1 VLSHES
7 AARLLGVEL
16 AQDGGVERVTVARH
30 RSRVVLEGWDVRRA
44 DLDTADVLH
53 RPDGLVVTRP
63 ARTVADLC
71 AVLPLAQAVAAAD
84 SALRGRL
91 VLAAELV
98 ARLHAGP
105 APGSRRRRRV
115 AALLDE
121 RSESVLESL
130 LRVLLADAGLPTP
143 RTQFVIRA
151 DGVLV
156 ARVDFCWPASRLVVE
171 ADGFAFHSD
180 RAAYRRDRERLNQ
193 LESLGWRVLRFSWE
207 DVVGR
212 PDYVIALV
220 RGCLEALAA

>member
-1 VLSHES
+1 VLSHET
-7 AARLLGVEL
+7 AARLLGIEL
-16 AQDGGVERVTVARH
+16 AQDSGVERITVARH
-30 RSRVVLEGWDVRRA
+30 RSRVRLEGWDVRRA
-44 DLDTADVLH
+44 DVAPADVLD

-71 AVLPLAQAVAAAD
+71 VVLPLAQAVAAAD
-84 SALRGRL
+84 SALRSRL

-98 ARLHAGP
+98 ARLQGGP

-115 AALLDE
+115 AALLDA

-130 LRVLLADAGLPTP
+130 LRVLLAEAGLPTP
-143 RTQFVIRA
+143 CTQVPLRA

-171 ADGFAFHSD
+171 ADGFAFHRD
-180 RAAYRRDRERLNQ
+180 RVAYRRDRERLNQ

-207 DVVGR
+207 DVIGR
-212 PDYVIALV
+212 PDYVVALV
-220 RGCLEALAA
+220 RGCLEGLAA